1 MKLKLLFEA
10 WNKFVALTEGGE
22 SEWQYQATESALE
35 ETGYN
40 DFIAGLSPAQRS
52 RLHGELSHHLM
63 TSLTG
68 PMGWAEM
75 EEAGQTYDAL
85 VNSHERMSRLLSIL
99 MPSQEELKEM
109 CGPADD
115 EGERKKISV
124 KILATGTEP

>member
-10 WNKFVALTEGGE
+10 WDRFVALTEGGE
-22 SEWQYQATESALE
+22 GEWQYQATESALE

-40 DFIAGLSPAQRS
+40 DFIAGLTSAQRS
-52 RLHGELSHHLM
+52 RLHSELSHHLM

-75 EEAGQTYDAL
+75 EEAGRTYDAL
-85 VNSHERMSRLLSIL
+85 VNSRERMSRLLSIL

-109 CGPADD
+109 CGPVED
-115 EGERKKISV
+115 ERKKISV
-124 KILATGTEP
+124 KILATGDES